1 MKFTSTKAD
10 RNAIKKKLADERKED
25 KKLEAYT
32 RELDEV
38 LESWRLASLKK
49 QRVKSN

>member
-1 MKFTSTKAD
+1 MKFTSPKKDRDAIATKLL
-10 RNAIKKKLADERKED
+10 KELEED